1 MRAVLDT
8 NVLVA
13 AVRSRRGA
21 SNAVVI
27 GAFENRFDWLASIP
41 LFLEYEDVLMRPD
54 VLAAT
59 GKTATAMSHFL
70 TDVATIVTPVD
81 LHFRWRPVLRDPKDE
96 MVLETAVNGR
106 AGALVT
112 HNERDF
118 ANADTFDIEVLP
130 PSRFLERIQ
139 G

>member
-1 MRAVLDT
+1 
-8 NVLVA
+8 
-13 AVRSRRGA
+13 
-21 SNAVVI
+21 
-27 GAFENRFDWLASIP
+27 
-41 LFLEYEDVLMRPD
+41 
-54 VLAAT
+54 
-59 GKTATAMSHFL
+59 
-70 TDVATIVTPVD
+70 
-81 LHFRWRPVLRDPKDE
+81 

-130 PSRFLERIQ
+130 PSRFLERMR